1 MQSSHS
7 PSRLSVAFS
16 DTHAVADA
24 GLILPATLAEKLGLR
39 DLIDTHVHLGS
50 APGAAN
56 AGAKA
61 MTLIY
66 SALAGGDC
74 IDDAALLR
82 SGSTQAVLGGE
93 VRAPSTL
100 GTYLR
105 SFTFGHARQLD
116 AVSRHLLA
124 RAWGTGVGPGDAPLT
139 IDIDSTICET
149 YGLTKQGGSRFTYT
163 GVRGYHPLLAVVA
176 GTGEVLHSRLRA
188 GPANTTRGAAHFLG
202 ETITRVRGAGASGE
216 VTLRADSGFY
226 AEKVVDV
233 CRKRDVR
240 FSITVRLHRRLEAA
254 IAALPEEAW
263 TPIPYFLPGAGV
275 AETTYTPFGAKGI
288 PVRLIV
294 RRVPPTPGS
303 QLALF
308 TPYTY
313 HAFLT
318 DREGDTLALEADH
331 RRHAEIENAIRDLKY
346 GMGLNHLPSGKFA
359 ANAAWIALQVLA
371 HNLGVWVNR
380 LGLQGAPLR
389 TKTLRHR
396 YLALA
401 GRLTH
406 SARRL
411 FLALPSCWPWR
422 EEFMAALT
430 RLRSL
435 PLLT

>member
-1 MQSSHS
+1 MRSSHS
-7 PSRLSVAFS
+7 LDRLSVAFS
-16 DTHAVADA
+16 DSHAVADA

-61 MTLIY
+61 LTLIY

-82 SGSTQAVLGGE
+82 SGATAAVLGHE

-116 AVSRHLLA
+116 AVSRHLFA
-124 RAWGTGVGPGDAPLT
+124 RAWGTGAGPGAGPFT

-188 GPANTTRGAAHFLG
+188 GPANTIRGAAHFIG
-202 ETITRVRGAGASGE
+202 ETITRLRGAGASGE

-226 AEKVVDV
+226 SRKVVEV
-233 CRKRDVR
+233 CHRRDVR
-240 FSITVRLHRRLEAA
+240 FSITMPIHRRLQAGLD
-254 IAALPEEAW
+254 ALPEEAW
-263 TPIPYFLPGAGV
+263 APIPYFLPGAGV
-275 AETTYTPFGAKGI
+275 AETSYTPFGAKGI

-313 HAFLT
+313 HAFIS
-318 DREGDTLALEADH
+318 DRKGDTLTLEADH
-331 RRHAEIENAIRDLKY
+331 RRHAEIENTVRDLKY
-346 GMGLNHLPSGKFA
+346 GLGLNHLPSGKFA
-359 ANAAWIALQVLA
+359 ANAAWLALQVLA

-389 TKTLRHR
+389 TKTLRRR

-411 FLALPSCWPWR
+411 FLSLPACWPWR
-422 EEFMAALT
+422 EEFMAALE